1 MAVKILPNQI
11 ENMQQLEAVVAG
23 PDDADRLFIIDGQ
36 FLCNVNAYSSGQA
49 FVSKETFTVL
59 VGPVFTRRQFVRANA
74 TASFTQTVLNINT
87 LPQSTAWQMLGV
99 DADWDDESGQVE
111 LRIEAQVNVFGSQN
125 QASILGFGFHVT
137 ILQRLLLLELQPTH
151 VYEVRLPRDKRGVD
165 LISDVIT

>member
-11 ENMQQLEAVVAG
+11 ENIQQLEAVVAG

-36 FLCNVNAYSSGQA
+36 FLYNVNAYSSGQA

-111 LRIEAQVNVFGSQN
+111 LRIEAQVDCSGANKSAQIN
-125 QASILGFGFHVT
+125 GFGFHVT
-137 ILQRLLLLELQPTH
+137 ILAA
-151 VYEVRLPRDKRGVD
+151 VAAA
-165 LISDVIT
+165 

>member
-11 ENMQQLEAVVAG
+11 ENIQQLEAVVAG

-36 FLCNVNAYSSGQA
+36 FLYNVNAYSSGQA

-137 ILQRLLLLELQPTH
+137 ILAA
-151 VYEVRLPRDKRGVD
+151 VAAA
-165 LISDVIT
+165 

>member
-11 ENMQQLEAVVAG
+11 ENIQQLEAVVAG

-36 FLCNVNAYSSGQA
+36 FLYNVNAYSSGQA

-137 ILQRLLLLELQPTH
+137 ARMRPSVALH
-151 VYEVRLPRDKRGVD
+151 FM
-165 LISDVIT
+165 

>member
-11 ENMQQLEAVVAG
+11 ENIQQLEAVVAG

-36 FLCNVNAYSSGQA
+36 FLYNVNAYSSGQA

-125 QASILGFGFHVT
+125 QASIWGFGFQVT
-137 ILQRLLLLELQPTH
+137 IRSA
-151 VYEVRLPRDKRGVD
+151 VAAA
-165 LISDVIT
+165 